1 MSTLEIVE
9 LIILIVLALGLG
21 GYYLFKAI
29 KNKWLGS
36 LLSTIKTA
44 MKEAEEK
51 YPEGH
56 GEEKKQM
63 VLDALKEK
71 CEELSI
77 PYTLLVAVFEKL
89 IASIVEHWN
98 ILKK

>member
-9 LIILIVLALGLG
+9 LIILIVAALGLG
-21 GYYLFKAI
+21 GYYLYKAI
-29 KNKWLGS
+29 KNKWIAS
-36 LLSTIKTA
+36 LLGTIKTA

-51 YPEGH
+51 WPEGH
-56 GEEKKQM
+56 GEEKKQY

-77 PYTLLVAVFEKL
+77 PYTLLVTVFEKL

>member
-1 MSTLEIVE
+1 MSTLEIIE
-9 LIILIVLALGLG
+9 LVILIVAAVGLG

-29 KNKWLGS
+29 KNKWIGS
-36 LLSTIKTA
+36 LLTTIKTA

-51 YPEGH
+51 WPEGH
-56 GEEKKQM
+56 GEEKKEY
-63 VLDALKEK
+63 VLDILKKK

-77 PYTLLVAVFEKL
+77 PYTILVTIFEKL
-89 IASIVEHWN
+89 IATIVEHWN